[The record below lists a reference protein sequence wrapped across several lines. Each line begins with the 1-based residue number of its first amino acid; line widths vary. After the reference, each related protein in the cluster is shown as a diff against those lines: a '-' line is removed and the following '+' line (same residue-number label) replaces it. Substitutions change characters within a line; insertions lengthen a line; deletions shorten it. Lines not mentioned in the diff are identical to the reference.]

1 MYGDESLQEHL
12 SKTGHHPA
20 MAMMLV
26 LFKLPEEH
34 VMKSEAGLEQEQR
47 ERCELELAPW
57 PRGAATDGGDDAR
70 EVLDA
75 ECLGRHQ
82 APFGLVPPMAF

>member
-1 MYGDESLQEHL
+1 VYGDESLQEHL

-34 VMKSEAGLEQEQR
+34 VMKSDAGHEQETTR
-47 ERCELELAPW
+47 TMRA
-57 PRGAATDGGDDAR
+57 RASSMAGVDG
-70 EVLDA
+70 
-75 ECLGRHQ
+75 HK
-82 APFGLVPPMAF
+82 FTF

>member
-1 MYGDESLQEHL
+1 
-12 SKTGHHPA
+12 

-47 ERCELELAPW
+47 ERCELELVPW
-57 PRGAATDGGDDAR
+57 PRVA
-70 EVLDA
+70 
-75 ECLGRHQ
+75 
-82 APFGLVPPMAF
+82 